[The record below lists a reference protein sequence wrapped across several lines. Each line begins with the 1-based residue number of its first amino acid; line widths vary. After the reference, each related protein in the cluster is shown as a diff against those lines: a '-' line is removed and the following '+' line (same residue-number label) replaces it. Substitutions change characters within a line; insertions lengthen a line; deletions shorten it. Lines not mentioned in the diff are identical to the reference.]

1 MNLAQFVS
9 LAALLAASTVGF
21 AGCSTTADSTAE
33 GTLAQ
38 EEATETKAENDM
50 GRNAF

>member
-1 MNLAQFVS
+1 LKQIVS
-9 LAALLAASTVGF
+9 LAALLAASTVGLT
-21 AGCSTTADSTAE
+21 GCNTTADSGSQ

-38 EEATETKAENDM
+38 EEATETKAEEDM